1 VDEALRMLFE
11 KQETVSLEAI
21 KEILNSNHKLAPP
34 REVKVTEVDLGHYDQ
49 LLEEASCDQT

>member
-1 VDEALRMLFE
+1 MLFA
-11 KQETVSLEAI
+11 KQEPVSLEAI